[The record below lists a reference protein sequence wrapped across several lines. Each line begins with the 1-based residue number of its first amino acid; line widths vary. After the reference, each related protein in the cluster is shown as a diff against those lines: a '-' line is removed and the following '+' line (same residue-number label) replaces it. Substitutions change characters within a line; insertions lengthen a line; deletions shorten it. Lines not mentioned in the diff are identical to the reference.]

1 MRKSD
6 RSNVPSTSIA
16 DGLRR
21 LRGDPADN
29 PGRGNYFEVNGA
41 RVLVDFAHN
50 VHGVSAIVDTAQSF
64 QAKRRLLLLG
74 HAGDRSDEE
83 IRGLTRAAWEWRPDQ
98 IIITEIPQYLRGRSE
113 GDVPAIIRDEFQS
126 LGASDECL
134 AASANSLEGV
144 RIAMK
149 SAQEGDFL
157 LLLVHSQREEVFD
170 FLHQASNQV

>member
-1 MRKSD
+1 MLF
-6 RSNVPSTSIA
+6 RS
-16 DGLRR
+16 
-21 LRGDPADN
+21 
-29 PGRGNYFEVNGA
+29 
-41 RVLVDFAHN
+41 
-50 VHGVSAIVDTAQSF
+50 QSF

-113 GDVPAIIRDEFQS
+113 GEVPAIIRDELHS
-126 LGASDECL
+126 LGASEECL

-149 SAQEGDFL
+149 SAQDGDFL
-157 LLLVHSQREEVFD
+157 LLLVHSQREEVFE
-170 FLHQASNQV
+170 LLQRIEYQSEP